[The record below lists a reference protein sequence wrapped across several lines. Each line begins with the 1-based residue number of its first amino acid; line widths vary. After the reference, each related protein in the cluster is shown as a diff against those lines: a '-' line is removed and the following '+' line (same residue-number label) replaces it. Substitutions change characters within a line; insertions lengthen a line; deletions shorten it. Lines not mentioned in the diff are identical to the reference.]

1 MSYQVFIDGKS
12 YDFEDPVPTG
22 RQLLDHAGKYP
33 AAEYRVIVM
42 GPRRQ
47 LEDIDLEETADLRE
61 PGREVFF
68 TFKSDRSFNFMLD
81 GRRQPW
87 GSEKITEKTLLEIAG
102 LGGAHRVWQELKN
115 EPDRLLARG
124 EEVTLGGAGVERFF
138 TGEPESTAGSSLVP
152 RPDRRY
158 LEDHGLHPEAVIENN
173 QKGLVFP
180 SYPLPDGKFNL
191 PATDVLILLPAGY
204 PDAPPDM
211 FFCNPPILLAD
222 GCPAASTDAT
232 FPFHGRM
239 WQRWSRHNS
248 SWRPGIDGIHTMLQ
262 RVNSALE
269 NATR

>member
-1 MSYQVFIDGKS
+1 MSYQVFIDGKRHE
-12 YDFEDPVPTG
+12 FEDPVPTG
-22 RQLLDHAGKYP
+22 RQLLDRADKHP
-33 AAEYRVIVM
+33 VEEYRVLVM

-47 LEDIDLEETADLRE
+47 LEDIDLEETIDLRE

-87 GSEKITEKTLLEIAG
+87 GDETITETILLQIAG
-102 LGGAHRVWQELKN
+102 LGGPHRVWQEHKN
-115 EPDRLLARG
+115 EPDKLLDRG
-124 EEVTLGGAGVERFF
+124 ETVTLSGAGVERFF
-138 TGEPESTAGSSLVP
+138 TGERESTAGSSIIP

-158 LEDHGLHPEAVIENN
+158 LEDHELHPKAIIENN

-191 PATDVLILLPAGY
+191 SRTDLLILLPAGY

-211 FFCNPPILLAD
+211 FFCDPPILLAD
-222 GCPAASTDAT
+222 GTAAASTDMQ
-232 FPFHGRM
+232 FPFHGRV

-248 SWRPGIDGIHTMLQ
+248 SWRPGIDGLHTMLQ
-262 RVNSALE
+262 RVDAALH